1 MKVARCAAAR
11 KLLHLAFA
19 VITNKEDF
27 DPLYTQK
34 QQQPA

>member
-19 VITNKEDF
+19 VVKHDQPF
-27 DPLYTQK
+27 DPLYFQK
-34 QQQPA
+34 QRAVA